1 MYWAK
6 DRSLIPEEIFK
17 LGKFEHVIE
26 VGLAERRQDGI
37 YVRGSERYF
46 NWIFDA
52 RALGRIGGK
61 KSAQIRKQRYGTA
74 QPTKNIVEGVSKGDQ
89 NSPEGP
95 FEISNSTN
103 SEKKTDT
110 CESLKQKNN
119 EKVSRRPSK
128 RPNPL
133 YYSITSTNTSTS
145 TNSFSENK
153 REINNNKIPFY
164 AAKAAPAKQAYIKT
178 PKPPKEKKAPNKI
191 ALEISLEKRS
201 VAVADRLMG
210 IFREVGGNENA
221 AKEKL
226 PPWVWR
232 LIESRW
238 LKWDAFCVEAT
249 NAFRDGKATYFQ
261 AQLRASITAA
271 LLLEVDSRTN
281 QASPSNGISPP
292 NAQIC
297 PIND

>member
-1 MYWAK
+1 MNV
-6 DRSLIPEEIFK
+6 DVSPEQK
-17 LGKFEHVIE
+17 ALGLLADFYEYAQDIWIKKGLVPKQLFELGGFGPILE
-26 VGLAERRQDGI
+26 VGLAEERDGGI
-37 YVRGSERYF
+37 YAKGGKERF
-46 NWIFDA
+46 AWLA
-52 RALGRIGGK
+52 RKVEAGRIGGIR
-61 KSAQIRKQRYGTA
+61 SAQSRIEKARSKRKQTEANTKQAEVDAKQRYA
-74 QPTKNIVEGVSKGDQ
+74 KRSKR
-89 NSPEGP
+89 NL
-95 FEISNSTN
+95 TVTV
-103 SEKKTDT
+103 TDT
-110 CESLKQKNN
+110 VTVTPTASILGDTPAIAVATDEQSPRKKN
-119 EKVSRRPSK
+119 KV
-128 RPNPL
+128 
-133 YYSITSTNTSTS
+133 
-145 TNSFSENK
+145 
-153 REINNNKIPFY
+153 
-164 AAKAAPAKQAYIKT
+164 
-178 PKPPKEKKAPNKI
+178 